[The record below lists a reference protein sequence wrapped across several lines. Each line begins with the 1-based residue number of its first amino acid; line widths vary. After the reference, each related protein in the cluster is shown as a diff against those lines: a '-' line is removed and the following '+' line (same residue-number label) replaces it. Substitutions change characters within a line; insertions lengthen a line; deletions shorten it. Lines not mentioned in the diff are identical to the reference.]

1 MRVSVKISAWTVK
14 GRHPFSRCG
23 ILTDLQTCSSVR
35 TFSSNRLCSFCCTVY
50 SHSSEVSVDRCDAMN
65 GRSMSSSPLSRQGY
79 GKHSPS
85 RMLRQRQHGSSS
97 SRVYPAMMMSK
108 MFREWCTQRV
118 SACAT
123 IFRRPGS
130 SQPSSDAQIENFKKA
145 SAEERKKA
153 LYLWA
158 EVVVLEKRRQL
169 IVP

>member
-1 MRVSVKISAWTVK
+1 
-14 GRHPFSRCG
+14 
-23 ILTDLQTCSSVR
+23 
-35 TFSSNRLCSFCCTVY
+35 
-50 SHSSEVSVDRCDAMN
+50 
-65 GRSMSSSPLSRQGY
+65 
-79 GKHSPS
+79 
-85 RMLRQRQHGSSS
+85 
-97 SRVYPAMMMSK
+97 MMMSK

-169 IVP
+169 QETGGTDLCRLRC